1 MTIGEDSDDVPE
13 EPIQSV
19 LTRLERDH
27 ARTLATVARWVDEHG
42 AEGLRA
48 RLEDDGI
55 RLPPLTTLHGQF
67 CLCTACRPDEEW
79 GSPGRMVTN

>member
-13 EPIQSV
+13 EPIQSI

-55 RLPPLTTLHGQF
+55 DLPLVGDIHGDW
-67 CLCTACRPDEEW
+67 CLCATCRPGD
-79 GSPGRMVTN
+79 GPLGRMVTN